1 MAGVS
6 GPWVVSAASR
16 SRAPGA
22 GASAMGKAFHRADDT
37 RWTMCGRF
45 SQQRPTSELA
55 EIFGAEDL
63 VDAPGGHF
71 NVAPTDDAAVVVQR
85 EETRAVTAYRFG
97 LIPHWADT
105 AKVGN
110 RMINARAETMER
122 SPAYRYAFRR
132 RRCLVPVDAFYEWQ
146 RDGKIKRPFAITTQ
160 DGSPIALAGLWSGWR
175 DPDTD
180 QLVRSFAIVTTTP
193 NDLLRPI
200 HDRMP
205 VVVAEADWDR
215 WLDPKLEDP
224 AELKDLLV
232 PADDAA
238 LEAYP
243 ISRLVNDV
251 RNDGP
256 QLLEPIGP
264 ITEPA
269 QGQLGLAG

>member
-1 MAGVS
+1 
-6 GPWVVSAASR
+6 
-16 SRAPGA
+16 
-22 GASAMGKAFHRADDT
+22 
-37 RWTMCGRF
+37 MCGRF

-55 EIFGAEDL
+55 EIFDAEDL

-85 EETRAVTAYRFG
+85 EEKRAVTAYRFG
-97 LIPHWADT
+97 LIPHWADS

-122 SPAYRYAFRR
+122 SPAFRYAFRR

-146 RDGKIKRPFAITTQ
+146 RDGKIKRPFAITNSA
-160 DGSPIALAGLWSGWR
+160 GRPIALAGLWSGWR

-180 QLVRSFAIVTTTP
+180 QLVRSFAIVTTAP

-205 VVVAEADWDR
+205 VVVPEADWER
-215 WLDPKLEDP
+215 WLDPTIEDP
-224 AELKDLLV
+224 AKLKDLLV
-232 PADDAA
+232 PAQDSA

-264 ITEPA
+264 VAEPVAPAAEPIT
-269 QGQLGLAG
+269 LDLR

>member
-1 MAGVS
+1 
-6 GPWVVSAASR
+6 
-16 SRAPGA
+16 
-22 GASAMGKAFHRADDT
+22 
-37 RWTMCGRF
+37 MCGRF

-55 EIFGAEDL
+55 EIFDAEDL

-85 EETRAVTAYRFG
+85 DDKRAVTAYRFG
-97 LIPHWADT
+97 LIPHWADS

-122 SPAYRYAFRR
+122 SPVYRYSLRR

-146 RDGKIKRPFAITTQ
+146 RDGKIKRPFAITSS

-175 DPDTD
+175 DPDTGEV
-180 QLVRSFAIVTTTP
+180 VRSFAIVTTAP

-205 VVVAEADWDR
+205 VVIPEADWDR
-215 WLDPKLEDP
+215 WLDPTIDDP
-224 AELKDLLV
+224 AKLRDLLG
-232 PADDAA
+232 PAADQP

-251 RNDGP
+251 RNNGP

-264 ITEPA
+264 IAEPA
-269 QGQLGLAG
+269 QEELGLTG

>member
-1 MAGVS
+1 
-6 GPWVVSAASR
+6 
-16 SRAPGA
+16 
-22 GASAMGKAFHRADDT
+22 
-37 RWTMCGRF
+37 MCGRF

-55 EIFGAEDL
+55 EIFDAEDL
-63 VDAPGGHF
+63 VDAPGGQF

-97 LIPHWADT
+97 LIPHWADS

-122 SPAYRYAFRR
+122 SPAYRYAVRH

-146 RDGKIKRPFAITTQ
+146 RDGKIKRPFAITTP
-160 DGSPIALAGLWSGWR
+160 DGKPIALAGLWSGWR

-180 QLVRSFAIVTTTP
+180 QLVRSFAIVTTAP

-215 WLDPKLEDP
+215 WLDPKLDDP
-224 AELKDLLV
+224 AKLKDLLV

-264 ITEPA
+264 LAEPA
-269 QGQLGLAG
+269 QGRLGLAG